1 MSSDDFRTVLPT
13 LMREL
18 VEGAPDERTPTYM
31 LNRGDV
37 GLLAVL
43 DRLSAA
49 SASAQPTGG
58 ASIAAHVDH
67 LRYGLSLLNTWAA
80 GVAAPSQDAD
90 WTASW
95 KRNTVSESE
104 WRTLRDELR
113 REATSWM
120 RAMDAPRQ
128 VSETEAAWIASSVA
142 HVAYHFGAIRQIDC
156 ATRGPRAED
165 EAAIAARSRE

>member
-58 ASIAAHVDH
+58 ASIAAQERMAERCLLA
-67 LRYGLSLLNTWAA
+67 LRPYLPA
-80 GVAAPSQDAD
+80 
-90 WTASW
+90 
-95 KRNTVSESE
+95 
-104 WRTLRDELR
+104 
-113 REATSWM
+113 
-120 RAMDAPRQ
+120 
-128 VSETEAAWIASSVA
+128 
-142 HVAYHFGAIRQIDC
+142 
-156 ATRGPRAED
+156 
-165 EAAIAARSRE
+165 